1 MVTWRNIAEWFD
13 VNGEKLTLAVG
24 GVGVGFS
31 LACIQWGLPFD
42 WAWLAIVAG
51 YTSSYDAPMMGIS
64 DVSIMPE
71 KGLTATVGGEAAE
84 FASSIHFEVTP
95 NMNQAIADND
105 VRINYM

>member
-1 MVTWRNIAEWFD
+1 
-13 VNGEKLTLAVG
+13 
-24 GVGVGFS
+24 
-31 LACIQWGLPFD
+31 
-42 WAWLAIVAG
+42 
-51 YTSSYDAPMMGIS
+51 
-64 DVSIMPE
+64 MPG